1 MLFHVCIYIHTYVNV
16 YVYIPYFPNSTTQGA
31 KNSKEK
37 KDKNL
42 IFWSKNAMQRDYL
55 QS

>member
-1 MLFHVCIYIHTYVNV
+1 MYVNV

-37 KDKNL
+37 KDNCKV
-42 IFWSKNAMQRDYL
+42 KT
-55 QS
+55 